1 LPFDFALSPPL
12 KRGDANEV
20 RGEPEGSTCIPAISH
35 APIEWAMLCLCI
47 EPPVKAPSMAM
58 AERNRS
64 TELTEPQKGVIFLLI
79 AHLIWGAMAY
89 YIKLLDHVPPAE
101 IAVHRGLWSLP
112 FAAAMVLFLGNVK
125 EVIAALRQPR
135 TFAILAFCSALIVFN
150 WGFYVWAIQ
159 VGRTA
164 EAALG
169 YYVNPLMNVL
179 VGYLFLHE
187 RFTRTQALA
196 LVLVVIAVVVQTIA
210 VGAFPWLGLSLAA
223 TFCLY
228 GYIRKKVPVDSVA
241 SFFVEILILTPFAL
255 LYLSWTMLRGSTV
268 FLANPSGTALL
279 IGLGLFTAATL
290 MLFGAGVKRVR
301 YSTVGLLQ
309 YISPSIVFLTA
320 VFIFR
325 EPMNELRWLSFVL
338 IWIGLAVFSLSALRE
353 DRSRRTPAAA
363 TSAVEP
369 V

>member
-1 LPFDFALSPPL
+1 
-12 KRGDANEV
+12 
-20 RGEPEGSTCIPAISH
+20 
-35 APIEWAMLCLCI
+35 
-47 EPPVKAPSMAM
+47 M
-58 AERNRS
+58 AEPDTHLS
-64 TELTEPQKGVIFLLI
+64 EPQKGVLFLLI

-89 YIKLLDHVPPAE
+89 YINLLDHVPPIE

-112 FAAAMVLFLGNVK
+112 FAAAMLLFLGGGK
-125 EVIAALRQPR
+125 EAITVLRSPR
-135 TFAILAFCSALIVFN
+135 MLAILAFCSALIVFN
-150 WGFYVWAIQ
+150 WGFYVWSIQ
-159 VGRTA
+159 VGRAA

-187 RFTRTQALA
+187 RFSRTQAIA
-196 LVLVVIAVVVQTIA
+196 LGLVVIAVIIQTLA

-228 GYIRKKVPVDSVA
+228 GFIRKKVPVSSVA
-241 SFFVEILILTPFAL
+241 SFFVEILILAPFAL
-255 LYLSWTMLRGSTV
+255 IYLSWTMSRGSTV
-268 FLANPSGTALL
+268 FFTSPADTMLL
-279 IGLGLFTAATL
+279 IGLGSFTAATL

-309 YISPSIVFLTA
+309 YISPSIVFLIA
-320 VFIFR
+320 VFVFR
-325 EPMNELRWLSFVL
+325 EPMNELRWLSFIL
-338 IWIGLAVFSLSALRE
+338 IWVGLAVFSFAALSE
-353 DRSRRTPAAA
+353 DRSRRALAES

>member
-1 LPFDFALSPPL
+1 
-12 KRGDANEV
+12 
-20 RGEPEGSTCIPAISH
+20 
-35 APIEWAMLCLCI
+35 MLL
-47 EPPVKAPSMAM
+47 
-58 AERNRS
+58 
-64 TELTEPQKGVIFLLI
+64 
-79 AHLIWGAMAY
+79 
-89 YIKLLDHVPPAE
+89 
-101 IAVHRGLWSLP
+101 
-112 FAAAMVLFLGNVK
+112 
-125 EVIAALRQPR
+125 
-135 TFAILAFCSALIVFN
+135 ILAFCSALIVFN
-150 WGFYVWAIQ
+150 WGFYVWSIQ
-159 VGRTA
+159 VGRAA

-187 RFTRTQALA
+187 RFSRTQGLA
-196 LVLVVIAVVVQTIA
+196 IGLVVIAVIIQTFA

-228 GYIRKKVPVDSVA
+228 GFIRKKVPVTSVA
-241 SFFVEILILTPFAL
+241 SFFIEILILTPFAL
-255 LYLSWTMLRGSTV
+255 LYLSWTMSRGTTV
-268 FLANPSGTALL
+268 FLTSATDTALL

-309 YISPSIVFLTA
+309 YISPSLVFLTA

-325 EPMNELRWLSFVL
+325 EPMNELRWLSFIL
-338 IWIGLAVFSLSALRE
+338 IWVGLAIFSFAALNE
-353 DRSRRTPAAA
+353 DRSRRAPEDS

>member
-1 LPFDFALSPPL
+1 MALVERNL
-12 KRGDANEV
+12 
-20 RGEPEGSTCIPAISH
+20 
-35 APIEWAMLCLCI
+35 
-47 EPPVKAPSMAM
+47 APS
-58 AERNRS
+58 
-64 TELTEPQKGVIFLLI
+64 LTGPQKGVLFLLI

-89 YIKLLDHVPPAE
+89 YIKLLDHVSPIE

-112 FAAAMVLFLGNVK
+112 FAAAMLLFLGGAK
-125 EVIAALRQPR
+125 EAIAVLRSPR
-135 TFAILAFCSALIVFN
+135 MLAILAFCSALIVFN
-150 WGFYVWAIQ
+150 WGFYVWSIQ
-159 VGRTA
+159 VGRAA

-187 RFTRTQALA
+187 RFSRTQGVAIG
-196 LVLVVIAVVVQTIA
+196 LVAIAVIIQTFA

-228 GYIRKKVPVDSVA
+228 GFIRKKVPVTSVA
-241 SFFVEILILTPFAL
+241 SFFIEILILTPFAL
-255 LYLSWTMLRGSTV
+255 LYLSWTMSRGTTV
-268 FLANPSGTALL
+268 FLTSTADTLL
-279 IGLGLFTAATL
+279 LVGLGLFTAATL

-309 YISPSIVFLTA
+309 YISPSLVFLTA

-325 EPMNELRWLSFVL
+325 EPMNELRWLSFIL
-338 IWIGLAVFSLSALRE
+338 IWVGLAVFSFAALNE
-353 DRSRRTPAAA
+353 DRSRRAPEDS